1 MTKKTGNKL
10 WRKMIAFTLSVVLI
24 AQCVFCHQNVS
35 ADDSV
40 YLEITGYQISTSLE
54 AYRTLYSIADPS
66 GKTEEVGLVYGLADS
81 VTEAEMIVGSSNS
94 TVYSY
99 AATSVGKLDV
109 NYSEKEDATTYVRT
123 MELVKTAAF
132 YNENLSIRA
141 YAKLKDGSYVYSDIS
156 TVSVYR
162 IATTLYKNC
171 LMSNIAAH
179 NYLHNNIIKVVDS
192 SYAEVDYD
200 GNKIIV
206 PAETV
211 VPEVTTKAPEE
222 TTTVNEVEPT
232 AAVEPTTAAS
242 TLTPETAD
250 WSSVSY
256 LAGTAEE
263 QYKVIAV
270 SGVKEV
276 VNVQQPGFA
285 TATGIYVTFAD
296 ADLGAMTV
304 DGNTLSADVDGAGII
319 AHLSNF
325 TDTYSTVVIKNG
337 AGSEKAVFFVYNAKA
352 GSTETTTAKV
362 EETTTVKVE
371 ETTTVKVEETTTA
384 IQEIT
389 TAASETIVNG
399 DLSSKY
405 DKIDS
410 ASSSSVGS
418 GSETTDKLFDGNV
431 NTKAFI
437 GSASGI
443 RIAWQM
449 TEAVVVNKYT
459 LTTGNDTATYSN
471 RNPVKWQLYGSNDA
485 TSWIQIDAVSDGGMG
500 AVNYTAYSY
509 DTDIQDP
516 YQYYLLQVENTGGG
530 GLQLSEISLNG
541 STATPSANIGAGL
554 NKYYDSLNTANTSL
568 SGHNSE
574 VPANLFDRD
583 TSTKMFSGSKG
594 SVAWKMDR
602 ATTVYSYTLT
612 TGNDNSTY
620 SGRNPKAWVLYGSSD
635 GNSWDPIDIVKD
647 SGMKDVNYESYA
659 YTVDKVRTY
668 QYFKIDFTELNGSS
682 FQLSE
687 IEVCGDT
694 VSPSKYDILL
704 TGDWDMVTSETYVD
718 ELIKLFYNSYPRLYK
733 RWGDGSEPKTITFKA
748 DSTYDGVA
756 YCAGTTVC
764 VSTRYA
770 NSNPHDIGFF
780 SHEIT
785 HSVQQYGSKLIYA
798 DPGWWTENMANYGGF
813 RYFHWSNPQYVQVY
827 KASDTSLQDWGWQKY
842 GNNKWFFAY
851 MDAKYPT
858 TKNSDGSL
866 NYGLIDSIN
875 NLIKTNTG
883 DQLNDDPDDTST
895 PFNQMVYKITGY
907 DCMES
912 LRKKFVSELQ
922 NGTWAFTGFANYT
935 DNWLTEDIEGVDN
948 PEYPMLGEKTHG
960 NTTASQLAS
969 AVTSGTNLCS
979 GASILK
985 SSGQVNDSESASML
999 VDGNLGSK
1007 WCATSSNVSDGTYL
1021 LNQVKHWAIIDL
1033 GSEKTFNTYTL
1044 YNTQSQEGFGN
1055 TTEWEI
1061 LVSNDAK
1068 TWTSVD
1074 YQGSN
1079 NSAIA
1084 SFNIGSQK
1092 ARYVMIKVFNPD
1104 NGSVGTVR
1112 LYEFQL
1118 YNR

>member
-1 MTKKTGNKL
+1 MTKSSENKL
-10 WRKMIAFTLSVVLI
+10 WRKMIAFTLAAVLI
-24 AQCVFCHQNVS
+24 AQCVLSHQNIL
-35 ADDSV
+35 AEDSV

-81 VTEAEMIVGSSNS
+81 VTEAEMVVGSSNS

-99 AATSVGKLDV
+99 AATSMGKLDV
-109 NYSEKEDATTYVRT
+109 NYSEKEGATTYVRT
-123 MELVKTAAF
+123 MEFVKTAKF
-132 YNENLSIRA
+132 YGENLSIRA
-141 YAKLKDGSYVYSDIS
+141 YAKLKDGSYVYSGIS

-162 IATTLYKNC
+162 IATTLYHNC

-179 NYLHNNIIKVVDS
+179 NYLYDNIINVVDS
-192 SYAEVDYD
+192 SYEEVAYD

-211 VPEVTTKAPEE
+211 VPEATTKTQEE
-222 TTTVNEVEPT
+222 TTKVVET
-232 AAVEPTTAAS
+232 TTASS

-256 LAGTAEE
+256 LAGTAED

-276 VNVQQPGFA
+276 VDVQQPGFA

-296 ADLGAMTV
+296 ADFGTMTV
-304 DGNTLSADVDGAGII
+304 NGNTLSADVDGAGII

-325 TDTYSTVVIKNG
+325 TDKYSTVVIKKSD
-337 AGSEKAVFFVYNAKA
+337 GSEKAVFFVYNAKA
-352 GSTETTTAKV
+352 GSTETTTAKT
-362 EETTTVKVE
+362 EETTTVK
-371 ETTTVKVEETTTA
+371 TEETTTA

-389 TAASETIVNG
+389 TAVSETIVNN
-399 DLSSKY
+399 DLRSKY

-410 ASSSSVGS
+410 ASSSSVGQ
-418 GSETTDKLFDGNV
+418 GDEKTDNLFDGSV

-437 GSASGI
+437 GSAYGI

-459 LTTGNDTATYSN
+459 LTTANDTAKYSN
-471 RNPVKWQLYGSNDA
+471 RNPVKWQLYGSNNA
-485 TSWIQIDAVSDGGMG
+485 TSWIQIDAVTDGGMG
-500 AVNYTAYSY
+500 AVNYTGYTY
-509 DTDIQDP
+509 VTDTQEP
-516 YQYYLLQVENTGGG
+516 YQYYMLQVENTGGG

-541 STATPSANIGAGL
+541 STAAPATGIGEKVG
-554 NKYYDSLNTANTSL
+554 KYYNSLNTANTSL

-583 TSTKMFSGSKG
+583 TSTKMFSGTKG
-594 SVAWKMDR
+594 TIAWKMDR

-612 TGNDNSTY
+612 TANDNS
-620 SGRNPKAWVLYGSSD
+620 SFPGRNPKSWVLYGSSD
-635 GNSWDPIDIVKD
+635 GNNWDAIDIVKN
-647 SGMKDVNYESYA
+647 SGMKDVNYENYDFA
-659 YTVDKVRTY
+659 VDKIRTY
-668 QYFKIDFTELNGSS
+668 QYFKIDFTELYGSS

-687 IEVCGDT
+687 IELCGDT
-694 VSPSKYDILL
+694 VSPSEYDILL
-704 TGDWDMVTSETYVD
+704 TGDWDMITSKNYVS

-764 VSTRYA
+764 VSTTYA
-770 NSNPHDIGFF
+770 NNNPHDIGFF

-827 KASDTSLQDWGWQKY
+827 QASDTSLQDWGWQKY

-858 TKNSDGSL
+858 KKDSNGNL
-866 NYGLIDSIN
+866 KYGLIDSIN

-883 DQLNDDPDDTST
+883 AQLNDDPDDTTT
-895 PFNQMVYKITGY
+895 PFNKVVYDITGY

-912 LRKKFVSELQ
+912 LRLKFVSELQ

-948 PEYPMLGEKTHG
+948 PEYPMLGEKNHG
-960 NTTASQLAS
+960 SKTASQLSS

-979 GASILK
+979 GASIYKDSGSTK
-985 SSGQVNDSESASML
+985 SDENGAKL
-999 VDGNLGSK
+999 IDGNLSTK
-1007 WCATSSNVSDGTYL
+1007 WCATSSSVTDGTYK
-1021 LNQVKHWAIIDL
+1021 LNGVQHWAIIDL

-1044 YNTQSQEGFGN
+1044 YNTQSKEG
-1055 TTEWEI
+1055 
-1061 LVSNDAK
+1061 
-1068 TWTSVD
+1068 
-1074 YQGSN
+1074 
-1079 NSAIA
+1079 
-1084 SFNIGSQK
+1084 
-1092 ARYVMIKVFNPD
+1092 
-1104 NGSVGTVR
+1104 
-1112 LYEFQL
+1112 
-1118 YNR
+1118 